1 MDMKIVVL
9 YFKTGKWLS
18 LTPSSFENTM
28 PTTFQKLYPFATF
41 TFYTVGVM
49 YVLYERS
56 YIYRTLPTVQ
66 LCLRVIMDL
75 VLYSHNGH
83 SLITVMVFRRRQWF
97 LLVKNLTVTCTKI
110 QKRRH
115 HLFIFV
121 LTQVIF
127 CASGVLIASAWMA
140 IAGTGISFLRMFF
153 VENFQVY
160 SLFFYVTL
168 ACAILTLLLERYRY
182 HCYSLLERNI
192 QLDEVRR
199 NLFHLKE
206 AVVTFNDIFGW
217 TILLTTFFAGA
228 RSLMH
233 LDVIIKNTYHNYE
246 SNNSI
251 WNTLHFVS
259 NMIMVLI
266 FWVSS
271 LLKNFQS
278 YLATSFRLDS

>member
-1 MDMKIVVL
+1 
-9 YFKTGKWLS
+9 
-18 LTPSSFENTM
+18 
-28 PTTFQKLYPFATF
+28 
-41 TFYTVGVM
+41 
-49 YVLYERS
+49 
-56 YIYRTLPTVQ
+56 
-66 LCLRVIMDL
+66 
-75 VLYSHNGH
+75 
-83 SLITVMVFRRRQWF
+83 
-97 LLVKNLTVTCTKI
+97 
-110 QKRRH
+110 
-115 HLFIFV
+115 
-121 LTQVIF
+121 
-127 CASGVLIASAWMA
+127 MA
-140 IAGTGISFLRMFF
+140 IAGTRISFLRTFF

-160 SLFFYVTL
+160 SLFFYVTF

-217 TILLTTFFAGA
+217 TILLTTFFVGA

-246 SNNSI
+246 SNNNI

>member
-1 MDMKIVVL
+1 VVRGLISVVKLATMDMKIVVV

-18 LTPSSFENTM
+18 LTPSSFENTV
-28 PTTFQKLYPFATF
+28 PTTFQKLYPFVTF
-41 TFYTVGVM
+41 MFYTVGVM

-127 CASGVLIASAWMA
+127 CASGVLIASAWIA

-160 SLFFYVTL
+160 SLFFYVTF

-192 QLDEVRR
+192 QLDEVRH

-217 TILLTTFFAGA
+217 TILLTTFFVGA

-271 LLKNFQS
+271 LS
-278 YLATSFRLDS
+278 T